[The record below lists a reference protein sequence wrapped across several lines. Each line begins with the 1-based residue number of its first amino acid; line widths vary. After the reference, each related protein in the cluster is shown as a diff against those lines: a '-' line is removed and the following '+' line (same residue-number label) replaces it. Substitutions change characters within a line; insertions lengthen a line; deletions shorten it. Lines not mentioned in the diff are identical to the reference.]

1 MSGNSHTIKAAQ
13 RMIARYGDDAL
24 RQVDGRIEELAQ
36 LGNDDGDA
44 RRLWRQVREIV
55 VAMLEDPSGSP
66 SQ

>member
-1 MSGNSHTIKAAQ
+1 
-13 RMIARYGDDAL
+13 MIARYGDDAL